1 MKKEE
6 EKKIANF
13 NAMMDEIS
21 KDVEK
26 QVAAEKEIAE
36 TTFNEKTQIRNSIM
50 NKIWMVI
57 TKKILGAFKVKIT
70 LYYNEKIVFEYVIP
84 KD

>member
-1 MKKEE
+1 MNKEE
-6 EKKIANF
+6 EKKVANF
-13 NAMMDEIS
+13 NEMMNEIS

-26 QVAAEKEIAE
+26 QIAAEKEIAE
-36 TTFNEKTQIRNSIM
+36 ATFNEKTQIRNSIM
-50 NKIWMVI
+50 NKIWMII